1 MTSDGI
7 EIENHITVI
16 MQFRAMNMQDM
27 ERTYLER
34 ITPEIRSE
42 VELALRTDEASPG
55 SANVVSDKEE
65 AWYRPSWYTN
75 KENWKR
81 YRELLKNKEL
91 KETVIESIDENTT
104 QLMCQLANPNQLD
117 DFQTYGVVLGYV
129 QSGKTANYTAL
140 IAKAVDAGYDFIV
153 VLAGLHNNLR
163 LQTQHRIDRELTAVD
178 YETLPG
184 IKVEK
189 PRPDNSWYSL
199 TSDDDFNVK
208 GNARHTM
215 SDKRPIYTVMKK
227 NVTVMEKFLE
237 WLSQAGEDVLNGKK
251 MLLIDDEADHGT
263 VNTGKAPEDD
273 DEDDSMEEEYW
284 DEEPGDL
291 DPSRTNECIRKILQL
306 FSRRAY
312 VGYTATPFANVLID
326 PYDEDVELGPSLYP
340 RDFIISLPKPENY
353 IGAEDLFPETIEPS
367 ALEGQIRIIPDD
379 EARRIRIMTEPREQ
393 SADYFGV
400 EKSLR
405 NAMLDFILTGCCKLH
420 RGQIKEHHSMLIH
433 CSHYK
438 EVQSWLMDRVE
449 KLWNFFRN
457 NAKYSNQFP
466 ALLEELEKRWNKH
479 FLGKNQDTV
488 EPWNEIKTHLNDF
501 CQSVEVREINSKSGG
516 DLDYH
521 NHKNGLRVIAIG
533 GNKLS
538 RGLTLEGL
546 TVSYFGRPTRMYDSL
561 LQMGRWFGFHP
572 GYGDLVRL
580 HLTANLLEWFSWLAH
595 VERQIRLDIERYD
608 RLNKSPLELA
618 VRIQTHPELQVTSR
632 LKRRS
637 AVEIQVGWDGQ
648 TASTLYVNDDN
659 KILKQ
664 NITTTSSF
672 VEMLQ
677 SSKEKRMVESHHIWD
692 KITGAEI
699 IQFIN
704 SMKYPKEE
712 SSFDPKSISKYV
724 ERQVGNGE
732 LNDWSVALI
741 SIMDKSRSKQK
752 LGDLEIRTVK
762 RTRQRG
768 SNKIPDLLDNKHLS
782 LDLEG
787 HPERFTHP
795 DKYFPKNV
803 MWEYRPKSQ
812 GLLIIYVL
820 DGHDEST
827 PTNSRESIFAGG
839 EDRQNIVSI
848 GIVFPNSIDAERANY
863 VAVRGVPP
871 SEY

>member
-1 MTSDGI
+1 M
-7 EIENHITVI
+7 I

-27 ERTYLER
+27 EHTYLER
-34 ITPEIRSE
+34 IGPEIRTE
-42 VELALRTDEASPG
+42 VELALRTDEALPG
-55 SANVVSDKEE
+55 AANVISEKEE
-65 AWYRPSWYTN
+65 AWYRPSWYTQ

-81 YRELLKNKEL
+81 YRELLVKKEMD
-91 KETVIESIDENTT
+91 EATVIDVIDKNTT
-104 QLMCQLANPNQLD
+104 QILCQMANPNQLD
-117 DFQTYGVVLGYV
+117 DFQTYGLVLGYV
-129 QSGKTANYTAL
+129 QSGKTANYTAV

-189 PRPDNSWYSL
+189 PHPDYSWYSL

-237 WLSQAGEDVLNGKK
+237 WLSQAGKDVLKGKK
-251 MLLIDDEADHGT
+251 LLLIDDEADHAT
-263 VNTGKAPEDD
+263 VNTGRASEDD
-273 DEDDSMEEEYW
+273 ILEDGDDVDDGYW

-312 VGYTATPFANVLID
+312 IGYTATPFANVLID
-326 PYDEDVELGPSLYP
+326 PNDEDEELGLTLYP
-340 RDFIISLPKPENY
+340 RDFIMSLPKPQNY

-367 ALEGQIRIIPDD
+367 KLEGQVRIISDD
-379 EARRIRIMTEPREQ
+379 ESQRIRDMIEPPEQ
-393 SADYFGV
+393 SADYCGV

-405 NAMLDFILTGCCKLH
+405 KAMLDFILTGCCKFH
-420 RGQIKEHHSMLIH
+420 RGQNDKHHSMLIH
-433 CSHYK
+433 CSHLK
-438 EVQSWLMDRVE
+438 EVQSWLRE
-449 KLWNFFRN
+449 KIEILWKLLQNQAR
-457 NAKYSNQFP
+457 YSKQDP
-466 ALLEELEKRWNKH
+466 TLLLELEKRWNKH
-479 FLGKNQDTV
+479 FLGKNEDTM
-488 EPWNEIKTHLNDF
+488 ESWDEIKIHLRKF
-501 CQSVEVREINSKSGG
+501 CDSVEVREINSNNPGG
-516 DLDYH
+516 DLDYQ
-521 NHKNGLRVIAIG
+521 NHENGLKVIAIG

-561 LQMGRWFGFHP
+561 LQMGRWFGFRP

-637 AVEIQVGWDGQ
+637 AVDIQVGWDGQ
-648 TASTLYVNDDN
+648 TASTLYIDNDTT
-659 KILKQ
+659 ILEQ
-664 NITTTSSF
+664 NLTTTSSF

-677 SSKEKRMVESHHIWD
+677 SSKQKRMVESHHVWD
-692 KITGAEI
+692 QVTGAEI
-699 IQFIN
+699 VQFIN

-712 SSFDPKSISKYV
+712 TAFDPKSISQYI
-724 ERQVGNGE
+724 ERQIENGE
-732 LNDWSVALI
+732 LNSCSIALI
-741 SIMDKSRSKQK
+741 SLTDKQRSLQK
-752 LGDLEIRTVK
+752 IADLEIRTVK

-782 LDLEG
+782 LDLKG
-787 HPERFTHP
+787 HPERFAHP
-795 DKYFPKNV
+795 EKYFPKNI
-803 MWEYRPKSQ
+803 MWEYRSQSQ
-812 GLLIIYVL
+812 GLLIIYII
-820 DGHDEST
+820 DGHEDST
-827 PTNSRESIFAGG
+827 QTNSRESVFADG
-839 EDRQNIVSI
+839 EERQNIVSL
-848 GIVFPNSIDAERANY
+848 GVVFPTSVNAERANY
-863 VAVRGVPP
+863 VAVMGVPP
-871 SEY
+871 GEY